1 MKKQVQFTV
10 VKYQD
15 KDGVW
20 IGRVLEL
27 EGCHT
32 YGATLE
38 ELNDNLKEVVELCLE
53 DGEIAEKSL
62 SVEKQ
67 EFLVDV

>member
-1 MKKQVQFTV
+1 MKFTV

-15 KDGVW
+15 RDGVW

-27 EGCHT
+27 EGCHA
-32 YGATLE
+32 YGNTSE
-38 ELNDNLKEVVELCLE
+38 ELNENLKEAVVVCVE
-53 DGEIAEKSL
+53 DGEIAGKSL
-62 SVEKQ
+62 SVETQ